1 MGYKAIIRICW
12 TVCFLLVMPV
22 IAGATDIS
30 LRDAIGL
37 AMKDNHRINALT
49 FAQEASRNDVDIARG
64 NLLPKVTFEETIMR
78 TNNPTYYFMSKL
90 NQSRFSQQDF
100 EISALNHPNPT
111 NNYRTNLEFEMP
123 LFARKASLGIDI
135 AKDAL
140 DGKHHELERIRESV
154 ALDVVKAYVGVKTA
168 GAYIGVSNKAIE
180 DAGEHLRVA
189 RVRYDTGVGTYADV
203 LRAQVSVTEAESRL
217 AGAQKNLNSS
227 KRFLGLMIG
236 SSEPYGIVDEDI
248 IIELLPYEE
257 YNAGAARRADV
268 LSMEKNNETAK
279 KMIKMAQAEYLP
291 LIGVGGNYQFNDRN
305 IPFGSDGDSYQ
316 LMAFMRINV
325 FDGLKREH
333 EIAKARYKAKEA
345 AEYLEGLRKQAGFEV
360 YDAYLGVVESEKKLA
375 LALDALSAAEE
386 GLRLTA
392 KRYANAMAPMVSLL
406 DVQAATDKA
415 RADVAAAKGQH
426 IIALATLEFYAG
438 RILNV
443 LLL

>member
-1 MGYKAIIRICW
+1 MTCW
-12 TVCFLLVMPV
+12 FSCVSLLMPV
-22 IAGATDIS
+22 NGFSADVG
-30 LRDAIGL
+30 LREAIGIAL
-37 AMKDNHRINALT
+37 KENHRIKALT
-49 FAQEASRNDVDIARG
+49 FSRDASGNDVEIARG
-64 NLLPKVTFEETIMR
+64 NLLPKVTFEENIMR

-100 EISALNHPNPT
+100 EISALNHPNPI

-123 LFARKASLGIDI
+123 LFSRKAYLGIDI
-135 AKDAL
+135 AKDTL
-140 DGKHHELERIRESV
+140 DGKRHELERVRESV
-154 ALDVVKAYVGVKTA
+154 TLDVVKAYVGVKTS
-168 GAYIGVSNKAIE
+168 GAYIEVSNKAIE
-180 DAGEHLRVA
+180 DTLEHLRIA
-189 RVRYDTGVGTYADV
+189 KVRYDTGVGTYADV
-203 LRAQVSVTEAESRL
+203 LRAQVSVSEAESRL

-227 KRFLGLMIG
+227 KRFLGLIIG
-236 SSEPYGIVDEDI
+236 SSESYGIVDEDI

-257 YNAGAARRADV
+257 YNAGAAKRADV

-291 LIGVGGNYQFNDRN
+291 VIGVGGNYQLNDRN
-305 IPFGSDGDSYQ
+305 VPLGSDGDSYQ
-316 LMAFMRINV
+316 FMAFMRLNI

-333 EIAKARYKAKEA
+333 EVAKARYKANEA

-360 YDAYLGVVESEKKLA
+360 YDAYLGVIESEKKLA
-375 LALDALSAAEE
+375 LSLDALSAAEE

-415 RADVAAAKGQH
+415 RADVAAARGQH
-426 IIALATLEFYAG
+426 LIALATLEFYAG

-443 LLL
+443 FEIRRR